1 MRIVGL
7 LSMVWFLAIGNTY
20 AQTDMKEEDKKEKKE
35 AKKSV
40 KKDEKAQSLGEL
52 AEESGKRIWHNVKS
66 ILNVIV
72 DDLKDKIDMFGKK
85 SEKSK
90 EKKKPPKEDES
101 KQQ

>member
-7 LSMVWFLAIGNTY
+7 LILVCFFAFGNVQ
-20 AQTDMKEEDKKEKKE
+20 AQTESKEEDKKEKKE

-66 ILNVIV
+66 ILNVIM

-85 SEKSK
+85 TEKSK